1 MKELRTSLNANSDF
15 ELHEFQT
22 LEKFGLFGL
31 NEAVLNNL
39 REKRWKGYNCS
50 LTKEIFVYLKSVRM
64 Q

>member
-31 NEAVLNNL
+31 NEVVLNNL
-39 REKRWKGYNCS
+39 REKR
-50 LTKEIFVYLKSVRM
+50 
-64 Q
+64 